1 MRAEGYNL
9 NIMNADTTP
18 PVATPATPEHSGP
31 ATAEK
36 PKANWKLLAALVG
49 GFVIVAVLLVL
60 VFSFLAYDP
69 ARTANLRD
77 IVIIVAAFAG
87 LVISLVIG
95 AILAVLTWQIQSLIM
110 MLRNEIKPM
119 LTNVNQAVASVR
131 GTTMLVSDNVA
142 KPTIKIASWIAG
154 LRGAGDALNARF
166 THRKR

>member
-1 MRAEGYNL
+1 
-9 NIMNADTTP
+9 MNADTTP
-18 PVATPATPEHSGP
+18 PVAPPAPPGLTGP
-31 ATAEK
+31 ATAK
-36 PKANWKLLAALVG
+36 KAKTNWKLLAAIVG
-49 GFVIVAVLLVL
+49 GFILVALLLVL
-60 VFSFLAYDP
+60 VFSFLSSDRD
-69 ARTANLRD
+69 RTANLRD

-87 LVISLVIG
+87 LVMSLVIG

-119 LTNVNQAVASVR
+119 LTNVNQAVNSVR

-166 THRKR
+166 TNRKR

>member
-1 MRAEGYNL
+1 
-9 NIMNADTTP
+9 MNAETTP
-18 PVATPATPEHSGP
+18 PAPTSATPELTGP
-31 ATAEK
+31 ALAEK
-36 PKANWKLLAALVG
+36 PKTNWKLLAAIVV
-49 GFVIVAVLLVL
+49 GFVVVAVLLVL
-60 VFSFLAYDP
+60 VFWLLSSDP

-95 AILAVLTWQIQSLIM
+95 AILAALTWQIQSLIM

-119 LTNVNQAVASVR
+119 LTNVNQAVNSVR

-154 LRGAGDALNARF
+154 LRGAGEALNAKF
-166 THRKR
+166 TNRKR